1 MPMTFSKD
9 DMCFIHYR
17 WEKDER
23 PAGEVFCGEPSRRI
37 FDPFNGDQVLFLI
50 NFYGS
55 VVKSF
60 GLKDAHALERKIAHQ
75 LPLERKSERSVYNW
89 IVESM
94 NVMDGNMA

>member
-1 MPMTFSKD
+1 MTFSKD

-75 LPLERKSERSVYNW
+75 LPLERKSDRSVYNW

>member
-1 MPMTFSKD
+1 MTFSKE

-17 WEKDER
+17 WEKEER
-23 PAGEVFCGEPSRRI
+23 PAGEVFSGEPSRRI

-60 GLKDAHALERKIAHQ
+60 GLKDVHALERKIAHQ